1 MRNESTMSGSSRQQG
16 VLGAS
21 LKVWLAREPHEEL
34 EHVTCPKCQ
43 EEMALHLPDMRRPE
57 RVLATCDRCGGW
69 YVVSLPDVEGT
80 DTLLVHFPA
89 AALLRRAAQTAGLD
103 TPLS

>member
-1 MRNESTMSGSSRQQG
+1 MSASLRKRG

-21 LKVWLAREPHEEL
+21 LKVWLAREPYERV

-43 EEMALHLPDMRRPE
+43 EEMALHLPDMRRPD

-69 YVVSLPDVEGT
+69 YLVSLPETEGA
-80 DTLLVHFPA
+80 DTLLVHVPA

-103 TPLS
+103 SQL